1 MTELHVLSA
10 GAAKGLVVA
19 LAPAL
24 QTATGATLRAQF
36 GAVGA
41 IRNKWLAGA
50 PCDVIIVTAAMQD
63 VLAHEGR
70 VVPASV
76 ALVGRVR
83 TGIAV
88 RAGEMRPDIADRDA
102 LRRSLDHA
110 TGLYVPDPERST
122 AGGHFL
128 KVLRALGIHDTAIG
142 RLRVFP
148 NGAVAMQELAQS
160 REPGLV
166 GCTQVTEINY
176 TPGVELAGPLPA
188 EFELVTAYSAGVSAT
203 AREPGIARHFAQQ
216 LVGPE
221 SRELRI
227 MGGFEL

>member
-1 MTELHVLSA
+1 MTELHVLCA

-24 QTATGATLRAQF
+24 QTATGAILHAEF

-41 IRNKWLAGA
+41 IRDKLLSGA

-63 VLAHEGR
+63 ALLREGR
-70 VVPASV
+70 VMPDSV
-76 ALVGRVR
+76 ALLGRVR

-88 RAGEMRPDIADRDA
+88 RAGEKRPDIADCDA
-102 LRRSLDHA
+102 LRESFDQAR
-110 TGLYVPDPERST
+110 GLYVPDPERST
-122 AGGHFL
+122 AGRHFL
-128 KVLRALGIHDTAIG
+128 EVLRALDIHDTAIG

-148 NGAVAMQELAQS
+148 SGAVAMRELAQAN
-160 REPGLV
+160 EPGLI

-176 TPGVELAGPLPA
+176 TPGVELVGSLPA
-188 EFELVTAYSAGVSAT
+188 EFELVTAYSTAVSAT
-203 AREPGIARHFAQQ
+203 AREPGIARHFAQL

-221 SRELRI
+221 SREVRI
-227 MGGFEL
+227 KGGFEL